1 MFNIVKHR
9 DFMLADDLPTWRET
23 EELRL
28 QNYGHEFIVVI
39 RADIDPDTEPKAT
52 WFYFQFCR
60 MKPLYPTLSRRKQE
74 FDSPRERHL
83 RSNSA
88 PPLLLSSFFLQLQ
101 ISSVGAEQNW

>member
-74 FDSPRERHL
+74 FDSPRERQ
-83 RSNSA
+83 
-88 PPLLLSSFFLQLQ
+88 SFQWLKK
-101 ISSVGAEQNW
+101 

>member
-39 RADIDPDTEPKAT
+39 RADIDPDTEAEGDMVLFPILSYEASLP
-52 WFYFQFCR
+52 Y
-60 MKPLYPTLSRRKQE
+60 PLTAKTGVRFS
-74 FDSPRERHL
+74 
-83 RSNSA
+83 
-88 PPLLLSSFFLQLQ
+88 
-101 ISSVGAEQNW
+101 